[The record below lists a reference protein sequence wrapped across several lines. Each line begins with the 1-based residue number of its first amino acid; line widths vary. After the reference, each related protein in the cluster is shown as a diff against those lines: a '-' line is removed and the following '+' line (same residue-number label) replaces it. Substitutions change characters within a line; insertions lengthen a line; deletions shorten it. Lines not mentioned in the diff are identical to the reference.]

1 MRYAVV
7 TDTNSGFTSE
17 EAKKYG
23 IELIPMP
30 VIIDDQTRYEGVD
43 IDEETFYDWLA
54 SGQKATTSQP
64 APGDVLRQW
73 NALLEKGYDAII
85 HIPMTS
91 GLSNSCQTATMLAQD
106 YDGKVVVVDD
116 HRISIPLQESVLKA
130 RRLADEGMDP
140 QEIKKILEG
149 DGLRSSIYLAVNT
162 LEYLKKGG
170 RITPAAALL
179 GSVLGIKP
187 ILTIQGEKLDTFSK
201 ARSMRRCKTKM
212 IEALKKDYKE
222 RFSMF
227 DWSELFVGAAGTRLS
242 QAEIDEWTAM
252 LQEAFPKTVV
262 RYAPLSLSIGTHTG
276 PGVVGCAICLK

>member
-17 EAKKYG
+17 EAKKHG

-43 IDEETFYDWLA
+43 IDEATFYDWLA

-64 APGDVLRQW
+64 APGDVLRRW
-73 NALLEKGYDAII
+73 DALLEKGYDAII

-201 ARSMRRCKTKM
+201 ARSMRRCKAKM
-212 IEALKKDYKE
+212 IEALKKDYEE

-227 DWSELFVGAAGTRLS
+227 DWNELCVGAAGTRLS